1 MAAKF
6 DADKYGSVEMFINN
20 IIGGIGLF
28 EIRKDKITPLFLN
41 DGFYR
46 MIGSS
51 KTEIDNLLMDIRENI
66 VDEDRLKFEQSLAE
80 VLKDDGWVEVEFRTK
95 RKNGIIRWYQV
106 RSNLFSRTSESH
118 IITTLIL
125 DATERKNM
133 DQELKLQAERLNL
146 LSDVEGEHI
155 FDYNAKADTLLIKA
169 SKDDAAE
176 HDIIVA
182 DFMQKQQYDNIFE
195 EDKAFFVEF
204 LEACMKSPK
213 RDNLNVRINLFESG
227 YRWYRIVGSSIL
239 GNEGYV
245 TRMVGRIT
253 DIHEDKLKEIE
264 LEIKAEKDT
273 LTQTYNK
280 GATEHIIRGILE
292 EERANNSSKLHALL
306 VIDLDNFKAINDNLG
321 HAYGDLVL
329 SEAAGKMKD
338 MFKGHDVVG
347 RVGGDEF
354 VIFMYDVEDVRNV
367 FIIARKLC
375 KLIATK
381 YPCVS
386 GDIAVTSSIGIAVCT
401 NPFPDYIDLFNQADA
416 AMYVSKNSGK
426 NGCTLYGDDM

>member
-1 MAAKF
+1 T
-6 DADKYGSVEMFINN
+6 
-20 IIGGIGLF
+20 
-28 EIRKDKITPLFLN
+28 R
-41 DGFYR
+41 
-46 MIGSS
+46 
-51 KTEIDNLLMDIRENI
+51 
-66 VDEDRLKFEQSLAE
+66 
-80 VLKDDGWVEVEFRTK
+80 

-106 RSNLFSRTSESH
+106 RSNLFSRTKESH

-155 FDYNAKADTLLIKA
+155 FDYNAKSDVLLIKA
-169 SKDDAAE
+169 SKENAEE
-176 HDIIVA
+176 HDIIIP
-182 DFMQKQQYDNIFE
+182 DFMQKEQYSYIFE
-195 EDKAFFVEF
+195 EDKAFFIEF

-213 RDNLNVRINLFESG
+213 RDNLNVRMNLFESG
-227 YRWYRIVGSSIL
+227 YRWYRILGSSIL

-280 GATEHIIRGILE
+280 GATEHIITGILSD
-292 EERANNSSKLHALL
+292 ERNNHSDKLHALL

-367 FIIARKLC
+367 YIIARKLC
-375 KLIATK
+375 KLLSTK
-381 YPCVS
+381 YPCVT
-386 GDIAVTSSIGIAVCT
+386 GDIPVTSSIGIAVCQD
-401 NPFPDYIDLFNQADA
+401 PFPEYIDLFNQADA